1 MIRIALQM
9 LIRDRIKFAS
19 IVIGVTFAVFM
30 IVEQS
35 SIFCGLMRR
44 SGAVML
50 DVSNV
55 DLWVFDPRVKNV
67 DDLRALKDTE
77 LYRVRQVEGVEWT
90 ARFFKGQARTRRQN
104 GNFDNVMVLG
114 LDDATLVGG
123 PAKVLPPASITDLL
137 RRDAAIIDLA
147 GAAKLGGV
155 TIGEEMSLNDRRV
168 VIVGFC
174 EATRNFQSLPA
185 VYTRYSQAIQ
195 WVPSE
200 RNTLSAV
207 LAKVKPGYDVATV
220 QKSIERETGLRA
232 ATPWEFRWMTIIYLL
247 KYTGIAINI
256 GTTVL
261 LGFIVGAAVS
271 GQQFYTFALDNLKQF
286 GALKAMGASN
296 WTMSRM
302 IAAQAAT
309 VALLGY
315 GLGCGLAALVARKAG
330 PNGQL
335 PVYMLP
341 EVLLIAGGAV
351 LLISLL
357 AGLIALNKVRRVEP
371 AAVFR

>member
-1 MIRIALQM
+1 MLTVALQM
-9 LIRDRIKFAS
+9 LTRDRLKFAS
-19 IVIGVTFAVFM
+19 IVLGVTFAVFM
-30 IVEQS
+30 IVEQA

-50 DVSNV
+50 DVGGV
-55 DLWVFDPRVKNV
+55 DLWVFDARVKNV
-67 DDLRALKDTE
+67 DDLRALKDTD

-90 ARFFKGQARTRRQN
+90 ARFFKGQARARRRN
-104 GNFDNVMVLG
+104 GAFENVLVLG
-114 LDDATLVGG
+114 LDDATLVGA
-123 PAKVLPPASITDLL
+123 PKVVVPPASESDLL
-137 RRDAAIIDLA
+137 RRDAFLLDRA

-155 TIGEEMSLNDRRV
+155 EAGEEMSFNDRRAV
-168 VIVGFC
+168 VAGFC
-174 EATRNFQSLPA
+174 EATRNFQSLPV
-185 VYTRYSQAIQ
+185 VYTRYTQAIQ

-207 LAKVKPGYDVATV
+207 LARVKPGHDVAAV
-220 QKSIERETGLRA
+220 QRAIREQTGLEA
-232 ATPWEFRWMTIIYLL
+232 KTPWEFRWMTIVYLL

-261 LGFIVGAAVS
+261 LGFLVGAAVS

-296 WTMSRM
+296 LTLSGM

-309 VALLGY
+309 TAAIGY
-315 GLGCGLAALVARKAG
+315 GLGCGLAALVARSAG

-335 PVYMLP
+335 PVYTVP
-341 EVLLIAGGAV
+341 EVLIMAGVAV
-351 LLISLL
+351 LAISLL
-357 AGLIALNKVRRVEP
+357 AGLVALNKVRRVEP

>member
-1 MIRIALQM
+1 MIAVAMKM
-9 LIRDRIKFAS
+9 LVRDRMKFAS

-90 ARFFKGQARTRRQN
+90 ARFFKGQARSRRLN
-104 GNFDNVMVLG
+104 GAFDNVMVLG

-123 PAKVLPPASITDLL
+123 PKTVHAPATIADLL
-137 RRDAAIIDLA
+137 RRDAAIIDVA
-147 GAAKLGGV
+147 GSKKIGGLEL
-155 TIGEEMSLNDRRV
+155 GEELSFNDRRAT
-168 VIVGFC
+168 IVGFC
-174 EATRNFQSLPA
+174 EATRNFQSLPV

-207 LAKVKPGYDVATV
+207 LAKVKPGYDVKTV
-220 QKSIERETGLRA
+220 QAAIRRETGLEA
-232 ATPWEFRWMTIIYLL
+232 ATPWEFRWMTIVYLL

-261 LGFIVGAAVS
+261 LGFLVGAAVS

-296 WTMSRM
+296 WTLTKM
-302 IAAQAAT
+302 IAVQAAT

-315 GLGCGLAALVARKAG
+315 GLGSGLAAFVASKAG

-335 PVYMLP
+335 PVYIMF
-341 EVLLIAGGAV
+341 EVLALAGGAV
-351 LLISLL
+351 LIISLL

>member
-1 MIRIALQM
+1 MIAVALKM
-9 LIRDRIKFAS
+9 LVRDRMKFAS
-19 IVIGVTFAVFM
+19 IVIGVTFAVFL

-77 LYRVRQVEGVEWT
+77 LYRVRAVEGVDWT
-90 ARFFKGQARTRRQN
+90 ARFFKGQARTRRRN
-104 GNFDNVMVLG
+104 GNFDNVQVIG

-123 PAKVLPPASITDLL
+123 PARVHAPADISDLM
-137 RRDAAIIDLA
+137 RRDAAIIDVA
-147 GAAKLGGV
+147 GAKKIGGV
-155 TIGEEMSLNDRRV
+155 DLGEEMAFNDRRA

-174 EATRNFQSLPA
+174 EATRNFQSLPV

-207 LAKVKPGYDVATV
+207 LAKVKPGYDVAKV
-220 QKSIERETGLRA
+220 QEAIRRETGLEA
-232 ATPWEFRWMTIIYLL
+232 KTPWEFRWMTILYLL

-256 GTTVL
+256 GTTVT
-261 LGFIVGAAVS
+261 LGFIIGAAVA

-296 WTMSRM
+296 WTLTGM
-302 IAAQAAT
+302 IAAQATT

-315 GLGCGLAALVARKAG
+315 GVGAGLAALVARAAG

-335 PVYMLP
+335 PVFILKETLYL
-341 EVLLIAGGAV
+341 AGGAV